1 MESAVIILA
10 LAVGVL
16 GTLTVLLLRKGV
28 QTDRREVSVN
38 LVLPEEFR
46 FVHRTV
52 AESENSKLDKG
63 LSKDNNVSGDYRVEW
78 EAVLNKLDN
87 ENLKQSFLD
96 DDEAYFRVKGTVRPI
111 DKDKYLEMK
120 TLHEF
125 TSKGK

>member
-46 FVHRTV
+46 FVHKTV
-52 AESENSKLDKG
+52 SESEIPVLDKS
-63 LSKDNNVSGDYRVEW
+63 LEKLNNVSGDYRVEW
-78 EAVLNKLDN
+78 EAMLNKLDN
-87 ENLKQSFLD
+87 ENLKQAFLD
-96 DDEAYFRVKGTVRPI
+96 DDEAYFRVKGTVRTI
-111 DKDKYLEMK
+111 NQDKYLEMK
-120 TLHEF
+120 TLYEF